1 MFDGQ
6 VTDGGVE
13 SDTTTLKAGQDAW
26 LLALSVAVH
35 TTVIVPSPS
44 DIPDVVLHNA
54 DAIPELSTALK
65 FHVTTAVGVLPFVGK
80 TINGDDV
87 LYGGHVN
94 VGGVVSALVMANE
107 HVDTWLA

>member
-1 MFDGQ
+1 M
-6 VTDGGVE
+6 
-13 SDTTTLKAGQDAW
+13 SDTTTLKAGHDAW
-26 LLALSVAVH
+26 LFALSVAVH
-35 TTVIVPSPS
+35 TTVMVPSPR
-44 DIPDVVLHNA
+44 DVPDAVLHNA

-65 FHVTTAVGVLPFVGK
+65 FHVTTAVGVLPFVGV

-87 LYGGHVN
+87 LYGGHVS